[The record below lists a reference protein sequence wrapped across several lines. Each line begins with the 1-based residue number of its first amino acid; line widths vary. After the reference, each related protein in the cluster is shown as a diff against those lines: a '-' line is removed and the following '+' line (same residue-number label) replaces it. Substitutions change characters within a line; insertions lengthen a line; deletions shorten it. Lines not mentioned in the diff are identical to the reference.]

1 METNNKLLNIV
12 YSESII
18 DYNYEKIVVDLK
30 DKRNILELS
39 KNNYKVYEI
48 YKELISHDFM
58 FYFHSGNKSYFIK
71 RKLIKI
77 FGKEMT

>member
-30 DKRNILELS
+30 DKRNILEL
-39 KNNYKVYEI
+39 I
-48 YKELISHDFM
+48 IRFM
-58 FYFHSGNKSYFIK
+58 KFI
-71 RKLIKI
+71 RN
-77 FGKEMT
+77 